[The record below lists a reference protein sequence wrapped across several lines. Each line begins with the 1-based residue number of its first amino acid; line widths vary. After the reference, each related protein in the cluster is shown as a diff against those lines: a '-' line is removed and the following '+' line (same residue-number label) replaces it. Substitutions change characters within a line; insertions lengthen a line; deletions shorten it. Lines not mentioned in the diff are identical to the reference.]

1 MRQNLSRLLL
11 SATAVVLGVAFVA
24 GTLLFSDGLTA
35 GLADW
40 VGRLDRGVDV
50 DVSSIDALDD
60 ATVARVRAL
69 DGVRAAEILR
79 TAAGVGLVGPDG
91 RKISGTH
98 FAVTVPRDPAL
109 RSYDVTSGRLP
120 ETTGEAVLDA
130 ETARERRIRVGDEIR
145 VGGRSAAVPFR
156 VVGVVDIEG
165 SAVDVGTAVVGLT
178 LADVRP
184 LTDEPGS
191 DRLVVAATSG
201 ATDLV
206 PRVKAVTGG
215 TVRTHRQLVDA
226 NLDVALGDL
235 RQFQAGMLAFAL
247 VSVLVAAFVI
257 ANTFTIVLAQ
267 RSRESAMLRMLGAS
281 RRQLFAA
288 SLAESSAVGVLA
300 SVAGVLLGFGIA
312 AAIGAVYGALTGGPA
327 TGPRLSLVSALVPVL
342 TGTAVT
348 VGAAVMP
355 AWRASRVAPVQA
367 LSDAALHPGQ
377 GARRGRLFLGAAVLA
392 AGVLVLALRASIL
405 VVVAGGA
412 VTFLGLVL
420 FGPVLVPAVIRAA
433 AWPLAALAGRRPRG
447 RRAAQRP
454 AGAARPLARMAR
466 LVGLAVADAGRN
478 PRRVASTAMALV
490 IGIGLVSAFAVGARS
505 VREGAARA
513 IDARYGAA
521 FLITSFGGDLPPE
534 LIGRLRAEPGLGTVA
549 LHFFHHDEALDAD
562 VTAADP
568 ALLARAQR
576 PASGD
581 IRALA
586 AGGAVVRNIP
596 GARPGGAVTVDGREL
611 RVVAV
616 LAKSPGRAEIFLT
629 EGDFTAFYP
638 NVRSDLAEL
647 EPATGV
653 STDAARSAIDRVLAD
668 YPAVDL
674 QDRASFK
681 EAQSRGIDQALGF
694 VTALLALA
702 VLISLIGVANT
713 LTLSVVERT
722 REHALLRALG
732 LTTRQLRWLLAIEA
746 MLVALAGAI
755 LGVAMGIGV
764 IASAMGALSASNAG
778 TASFHLVLPWNHLAL
793 ILLGAAAAAVPAS
806 ILPARRALRQPVV
819 TSLTA

>member
-35 GLADW
+35 GLADR

-50 DVSSIDALDD
+50 DVSSIDADD

-69 DGVRAAEILR
+69 DGVRAAEVLK

-120 ETTGEAVLDA
+120 ERAGEAVLDA

-184 LTDEPGS
+184 LTDEPRS
-191 DRLVVAATSG
+191 DRLVISSDAL
-201 ATDLV
+201 DLV

-226 NLDVALGDL
+226 NLDLALGDL
-235 RQFQAGMLAFAL
+235 RQFRTGMLAFAL

-300 SVAGVLLGFGIA
+300 SLAGVLLGFGIA

-327 TGPRLSLVSALVPVL
+327 TGPRLSLISALVPVL

-367 LSDAALHPGQ
+367 LSDASLHPGQ

-392 AGVLVLALRASIL
+392 GGVLVLSLRANIL

-420 FGPVLVPAVIRAA
+420 FGPILVPALIRAA
-433 AWPLAALAGRRPRG
+433 GW
-447 RRAAQRP
+447 
-454 AGAARPLARMAR
+454 PLARMAR

-534 LIGRLRAEPGLGTVA
+534 LIGKLRAEPGLGTVA
-549 LHFFHHDEALDAD
+549 LHFFHHDEALNAD
-562 VTAADP
+562 ITAADP

-576 PASGD
+576 QASGD

-616 LAKSPGRAEIFLT
+616 LPQSPGRAEIFLT

-638 NVRSDLAEL
+638 GVRSDLAEL
-647 EPATGV
+647 EPAAGV
-653 STDAARSAIDRVLAD
+653 STDAARSAIDRLLAD

-778 TASFHLVLPWNHLAL
+778 TATFHLVLPWNQLAL
-793 ILLGAAAAAVPAS
+793 ILLGAAGAALLAS

-819 TSLTA
+819 ASLTA